1 MKKIGCCLVAIFV
14 LSGCQ
19 SLKSVDLKATLENE
33 QGQKEVCEVYA
44 YGVIEGVKES
54 YEECKQNWISK
65 GYQVV
70 SEKNDI

>member
-1 MKKIGCCLVAIFV
+1 MKKIGCCLVAAFV

-19 SLKSVDLKATLENE
+19 SLKSVDLKASLENE

-44 YGVIEGVKES
+44 YGVIEGIKES

-65 GYQVV
+65 GYKVV
-70 SEKNDI
+70 SEINNI